1 MKKYL
6 LVVSVLVLFV
16 FLGVSCKKSKEN
28 KITGEWT
35 YLPLNNVENTTSK
48 QVWTF
53 DGTNKLK
60 IEVAGTDTT
69 FVYDGEYV
77 VSSKFMK
84 GYYVNVTGIYLY
96 WNGLY
101 KIEKLKSDVLILNRV
116 EKNSDS
122 EYPDEDGGVFL
133 WKEFSK

>member
-16 FLGVSCKKSKEN
+16 FLGTSCKKSKES
-28 KITGEWT
+28 KITGEWK
-35 YLPLNNVENTTSK
+35 YLPLNNVENTSNK
-48 QVWTF
+48 QIWTF

-84 GYYVNVTGIYLY
+84 GYYVNITGVYLY

-101 KIEKLKSDVLILNRV
+101 KIEKLKSNVLILNRI
-116 EKNSDS
+116 ERNSDS
-122 EYPDEDGGVFL
+122 ESPEKEGGVFL